1 MRSPNEN
8 YNDDAIPVKVKR
20 KAPASADRPIRTGRI
35 APQHPAAAEQPQK
48 IVMARAQAPAVK
60 TAAKPQTVKTTMARP
75 QTAAPKPAP
84 KPQPTPARPR
94 SAVANTVAKPQ
105 PSRPVTTGV
114 PKKQVPEMAGK
125 RELLKPEKRKKGLG
139 VGRII
144 GRCAIVFLAVILVL
158 VYAVYVTGYTLA
170 NGPSE
175 TLRDQLVMMA
185 LQASAT
191 KWAPG
196 LFLSDEEVNA
206 IYERSQE
213 VHEEKII
220 IEPDDPDDPDNP
232 DDPGKDEWADAVD
245 GVLYK
250 EVRKNGFKAYMVLVR
265 DPSRVF
271 TGISTD
277 DFSTAKEGLRIWDA
291 AKRYDAMIAIN
302 AGEFHDPGGTGSGS
316 QPVGLTYSRGT
327 CVWDDGHTNNTFIGF
342 DRNNRLV
349 VSNGMTK
356 AHADELGIRD
366 AVMFQ
371 KKNLLISNDGVT
383 VTTYRRDGDAGTAQ
397 RTAIGQR
404 ADGTVILVVTDGR
417 TASSIGATYND
428 IIELMLSEGAVTA
441 GMLDGGSSSLLYY
454 KDYFKIRGIDESTL
468 DQYQKKGIVNKYKAF
483 TTPRRLPTFFM
494 VSKGGAAS

>member
-8 YNDDAIPVKVKR
+8 FNDDAIPVKVKR
-20 KAPASADRPIRTGRI
+20 KTPETTVQPIRTGRA
-35 APQHPAAAEQPQK
+35 APQKTSAAQPQKTPQK
-48 IVMARAQAPAVK
+48 IVITRAQTPAVRQ
-60 TAAKPQTVKTTMARP
+60 TAAKPKTVKPAGSTVTNKPRTTA
-75 QTAAPKPAP
+75 PAP
-84 KPQPTPARPR
+84 KTAVKQSAPRPATTE
-94 SAVANTVAKPQ
+94 TVRKPSQ
-105 PSRPVTTGV
+105 ET
-114 PKKQVPEMAGK
+114 AGK
-125 RELLKPEKRKKGLG
+125 REALKTQNKKKGLG

-144 GRCAIVFLAVILVL
+144 GRCAIVLLTVILVL

-220 IEPDDPDDPDNP
+220 IPPDDPDDPDHP
-232 DDPGKDEWADAVD
+232 DDPKKDEWADAVD

-250 EVRKNGFKAYMVLVR
+250 EVRKNGFKAYMVLIR

-271 TGISTD
+271 TGVGSS
-277 DFSTAKEGLRIWDA
+277 DFATATEGLRIWDA
-291 AKRYDAMIAIN
+291 AKKFDALIAIN
-302 AGEFHDPGGTGSGS
+302 GGEFHDPGGTGSGA
-316 QPVGLTYSRGT
+316 QPVGLTYSKGI
-327 CVWDDGHTNNTFIGF
+327 CVWNDGHTNNTFIGF
-342 DRNNRLV
+342 DKDNRLV

-356 AHADELGIRD
+356 ARADELGIRD
-366 AVMFQ
+366 GVMFQ

-428 IIELMLSEGAVTA
+428 IIELMLSEGAITA

-454 KDYFKIRGIDESTL
+454 KDYFTVHGIDESTL

>member
-1 MRSPNEN
+1 MSLKNDIYE
-8 YNDDAIPVKVKR
+8 DDAIPVRIRKKPQKPAAKPQPITSGRAAASPVKT
-20 KAPASADRPIRTGRI
+20 APAAKTASAAKPKTTVTTAQTSARI
-35 APQHPAAAEQPQK
+35 VSGTAARKPAP
-48 IVMARAQAPAVK
+48 VK
-60 TAAKPQTVKTTMARP
+60 TAAKTASAPAKT
-75 QTAAPKPAP
+75 
-84 KPQPTPARPR
+84 
-94 SAVANTVAKPQ
+94 
-105 PSRPVTTGV
+105 
-114 PKKQVPEMAGK
+114 KKK
-125 RELLKPEKRKKGLG
+125 EKEGLG

-144 GRCAIVFLAVILVL
+144 GRCAIVLLTVILVL

-220 IEPDDPDDPDNP
+220 IEPDKPDDPDNP
-232 DDPGKDEWADAVD
+232 DDPKKDEWADAVD
-245 GVLYK
+245 GILYK
-250 EVRKNGFKAYMVLVR
+250 EVRKNGFKAYMVLIR

-271 TGISTD
+271 TGAGSSN
-277 DFSTAKEGLRIWDA
+277 FETATEGLRIWDA
-291 AKRYDAMIAIN
+291 AKRYDALVAIN
-302 AGEFHDPGGTGSGS
+302 GGEFSDPGGTGSGA
-316 QPVGLTYSRGT
+316 QPVGLTYSKGV
-327 CVWDDGHTNNTFIGF
+327 CVWNDGHTKNTFIGF
-342 DRNNRLV
+342 DKNNKLV

-356 AHADELGIRD
+356 AQADELGIRD
-366 AVMFQ
+366 GVMFQ
-371 KKNLLISNDGVT
+371 KNNVLLSNDGVS

-454 KDYFKIRGIDESTL
+454 MAYYDIMGIDKSTL
-468 DQYQKKGIVNKYKAF
+468 DTYQQKGILNKYKAF

-494 VSKGGAAS
+494 VTKGGAAS